1 MKFTLNEYQSDAV
14 GDLLEQLSKAR
25 KMYHGLDTATSVAL
39 TAPTGAGKTVM
50 AAAVIEALFFG
61 NDAFDAQ
68 PDPGAIIIW
77 FSDNPNLN
85 EQSRFRLMQASEKL
99 TPNRLV
105 NVKPPFAMRELE
117 HGHVYFINT
126 QRLSRTSLL
135 TRGYVPSADESPEI
149 FDSAAPP
156 DDLAFN
162 IWETIGNTIAD
173 EDGRGTTVYFVLDEA
188 HRGFDNKASTERN
201 TIVQRLV
208 DGTDTGEAMP
218 IVIGIS
224 ATIGRF
230 RLAMEEASRRK
241 DRVALNEVVVDPIR
255 VQASGLVKDVVNLD
269 IPDEPGDF
277 STTLVAEGARK
288 LKISAERWQAY
299 CSSEGLGDVVVPLLV
314 LQIPNTPDHD
324 QVGGALDAIQSV
336 IPNIGPGSVRH
347 VLTEGRTET
356 FGKWEVPWIEPQR
369 VQERSEVRVL
379 VAKEAIST
387 GWDCPRA
394 EVLVSFRPAKDQ
406 THIAQ
411 LLGRMVRSPLAR
423 RVPGDDVLNSVDCIL
438 PYFDKSTATSVVR
451 YMTGQAEGLPPI
463 SGGRILLDPRE
474 LEPNPELPAEVWDA
488 FTSIPSQSLPRKGAK
503 PVGRL
508 MAFGHALSLDGI
520 RPGALSE
527 IKTLMHGM
535 LDGLQ
540 KMYQAKFFAAVQDIL
555 DVRVNTISGKV
566 GGDNVEVVSRIIAA
580 DERAI
585 RTGFEEARRTF
596 GHDIA
601 GSYLDHLMDSDDD
614 DDDPRIAIAALASLP
629 DVRDRVN
636 EEAIRVF
643 DEWFS
648 ESRVAIK
655 SLTDVRRQEYDEIRA
670 LAMEPQTV
678 DLRRPRNRLED
689 FSVAFDGR
697 VELAPTEMKHLMSD
711 SNGKFPIG
719 SLNSWEREVLEVES
733 SRENFVA
740 WYRNPSHNG
749 VDAVSVAYRA
759 SDGSW
764 SAMHPD
770 FVVFTAVN
778 GKVLPSIVDPHGHFL
793 EDSMAKLRGL
803 AEFSERYGDAF
814 HRIDAVIHEGEW
826 RVLDLKQSETRAIV
840 AGHDGPVA
848 DLYRTSVASRYA

>member
-25 KMYHGLDTATSVAL
+25 KMYHDIDTATSVAL

-50 AAAVIEALFFG
+50 AATVIEALFFG

-68 PDPGAIIIW
+68 PDPGAVIIW

-117 HGHVYFINT
+117 HGRVYFINT

-135 TRGYVPSADESPEI
+135 TRGYVPSGDDSPEI

-230 RLAMEEASRRK
+230 RLAMEEASRRR
-241 DRVALNEVVVDPIR
+241 DRVALSEVVVDPSR

-288 LKISAERWQAY
+288 LKVSTERWQAY
-299 CSSEGLGDVVVPLLV
+299 CSSEGLSDAVVPLLV

-324 QVGGALDAIQSV
+324 QVGSALDAIQSV
-336 IPNIGPGSVRH
+336 IPNIGPESVRH
-347 VLTEGRTET
+347 VLTEGRAET

-474 LEPNPELPAEVWDA
+474 LQPNPNLPSEVWDA

-527 IKTLMHGM
+527 IRTLIHGM

-540 KMYQAKFFAAVQDIL
+540 KMYQAKFSAAVQEIL

-566 GGDNVEVVSRIIAA
+566 GGDKVEVVSRIIAA

-585 RTGFEEARRTF
+585 RTGFEEAKRVF

-601 GSYLDHLMDSDDD
+601 SSYLNHLMDSDDD
-614 DDDPRIAIAALASLP
+614 DPRVAIAALASLP

-670 LAMEPQTV
+670 LAIEPQTV
-678 DLRRPRNRLED
+678 DLRQPRNRLED
-689 FSVAFDGR
+689 FSVALDGR
-697 VELAPTEMKHLMSD
+697 VELAPTETNHLMSD
-711 SNGKFPIG
+711 SQGKFPIG
-719 SLNSWEREVLEVES
+719 SLNTWEREVLHIES
-733 SRENFVA
+733 SRADFVA
-740 WYRNPSHNG
+740 WYRNPPHNG
-749 VDAVSVAYRA
+749 VDAVSVAYLS

-770 FVVFTAVN
+770 FIVFTEVN
-778 GKVLPSIVDPHGHFL
+778 KKILPSIVDPHGQFL
-793 EDSMAKLRGL
+793 EDSLPKLRGL
-803 AEFSERYGDAF
+803 AAFAERYSDAF

-826 RVLDLKQSETRAIV
+826 RVLDLKQPETRAV
-840 AGHDGPVA
+840 VTAHNGPVA
-848 DLYRTSVASRYA
+848 DLYLSSVASRYA